1 MKPEHLKK
9 RFDKNRVMTSIT
21 VRMPVDVVDDMKKVA
36 PLLGFSGYQALLKA
50 YVGQG
55 LRHDLERLENDTVT
69 ALIDSLKK
77 HGVSETI
84 INEALT
90 DVAQG

>member
-1 MKPEHLKK
+1 VSYKI
-9 RFDKNRVMTSIT
+9 R
-21 VRMPVDVVDDMKKVA
+21 
-36 PLLGFSGYQALLKA
+36 ALLKA
-50 YVGQG
+50 YSGQG

-69 ALIDSLKK
+69 ALVDSLKK

-90 DVAQG
+90 DVVQG